1 MAQLK
6 SMRINQSWVFLYPG
20 ASKAD
25 PDGSI
30 FGTKAIPFLYTGEDS
45 VAAAIRDLAI
55 DALNDGLTGDT
66 YVDRALFADEKG
78 MPLEASHMDD
88 ALRDA
93 FIALR
98 VAPEQSRK
106 HSWHS
111 YRIRLACK
119 LRAAKKD
126 DQASAQGPLGL

>member
-1 MAQLK
+1 MLDFSGFRKAEWTLSAGDKRKGRRFKGLKFRNVAFRFDSEMEVPTRNPTIAQLK

-55 DALNDGLTGDT
+55 DGLET
-66 YVDRALFADEKG
+66 
-78 MPLEASHMDD
+78 PL
-88 ALRDA
+88 
-93 FIALR
+93 
-98 VAPEQSRK
+98 
-106 HSWHS
+106 
-111 YRIRLACK
+111 
-119 LRAAKKD
+119 
-126 DQASAQGPLGL
+126 